1 MANATFNVSTNL
13 SFNTNDFVKL
23 IATAS
28 PTNYVYGRVVS
39 YNKSTGVMI
48 ITPLTNVGSGTF
60 TSWTVQLTGQN
71 ATSGTSGSSGTTGT
85 SGSSGTS
92 GTNSTSGTAGSS
104 ATSGSSGT
112 SATSGSSGTSG
123 TTGSLGTSGVNGG
136 TGPIGTTGPQG
147 PIGGSGSTGSSGTSG
162 ATGPQGPQ
170 GPQGGTGPTGPPGP
184 TGPTGA
190 TGPQGPTGGSGSS
203 GTSGSSGVT
212 GPQGAQGPQGPTGP
226 TGSPGPTGP
235 QGAAGPQ
242 GPTGTSVSYNQ
253 DLNQG
258 DYPNLSWTTT
268 STGYAGY
275 RWYLPG
281 NAYKGINGAY
291 GPTWFGFGFGW
302 ATNAGLGGS
311 YFFNSSTREM
321 KKDIEPFTKDA
332 TEIIKSTNIVSYDFE
347 SGEHTDIE
355 HIGFIAEDTPEE
367 LSTKQHNVMDQTNTL
382 GVILKSIQEIDER
395 IIALQNIK

>member
-184 TGPTGA
+184 TGP
-190 TGPQGPTGGSGSS
+190 
-203 GTSGSSGVT
+203 
-212 GPQGAQGPQGPTGP
+212 
-226 TGSPGPTGP
+226 

-242 GPTGTSVSYNQ
+242 GPTGTSASYNQ
-253 DLNQG
+253 SLNQG

-275 RWYLPG
+275 RWYMPG
-281 NAYKGINGAY
+281 NAYVGITGAY
-291 GPTWFGFGFGW
+291 GPTWFAFGFGW

-395 IIALQNIK
+395 IIAIQNKK